1 MNILYAL
8 KNIVLERGKGGI
20 NIDYIMPKPSC
31 INNISLYEKCF
42 IIDEKIIDM
51 INTHE
56 YVNNKIRRYYK
67 IKIKDKYLYLIG
79 LHFISIGNINNYL
92 LFIPKSYL
100 IITIS

>member
-1 MNILYAL
+1 M
-8 KNIVLERGKGGI
+8 KNNFIERGKGGI
-20 NIDYIMPKPSC
+20 NIDSRMPKPSY
-31 INNISLYEKCF
+31 INNISLYENCL